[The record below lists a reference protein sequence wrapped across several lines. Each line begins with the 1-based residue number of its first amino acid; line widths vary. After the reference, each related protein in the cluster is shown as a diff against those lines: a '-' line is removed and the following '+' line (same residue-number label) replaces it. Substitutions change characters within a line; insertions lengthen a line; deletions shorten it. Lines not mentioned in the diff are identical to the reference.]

1 MASLTIWWWDEQ
13 ACLVFFIMTLS
24 LGEYLNVSRAVPAEV
39 MAEPSQDNALS
50 LSRTHRHIYKYI
62 CICLPLAL
70 LYLLCAGFCIQVLI
84 CIDGPIRNNALSE
97 VLIVILS
104 INCWLFCFN
113 ISRHGFASISRS
125 CHSGSICLFNC
136 FAGWP
141 WPGQGLPCRRYGC
154 WNKSCHNM
162 II

>member
-1 MASLTIWWWDEQ
+1 
-13 ACLVFFIMTLS
+13 MTLS

-70 LYLLCAGFCIQVLI
+70 LYFFCIQVLI

-97 VLIVILS
+97 VLIVIYIYKLLVVLLQYLTS
-104 INCWLFCFN
+104 RFCFN
-113 ISRHGFASISRS
+113 ISIMSQWIHLSVQLFCWLTLAWSRTS
-125 CHSGSICLFNC
+125 LQKI
-136 FAGWP
+136 W
-141 WPGQGLPCRRYGC
+141 LP
-154 WNKSCHNM
+154 K
-162 II
+162 